1 LSEIDKQWEELE
13 KQKME
18 EYDRKVQEKIVR
30 ANEKRLK
37 NQKEINSQLDEF
49 NVNYIKKM
57 KQE

>member
-1 LSEIDKQWEELE
+1 
-13 KQKME
+13 ME

>member
-1 LSEIDKQWEELE
+1 MSEIDKQWEELE